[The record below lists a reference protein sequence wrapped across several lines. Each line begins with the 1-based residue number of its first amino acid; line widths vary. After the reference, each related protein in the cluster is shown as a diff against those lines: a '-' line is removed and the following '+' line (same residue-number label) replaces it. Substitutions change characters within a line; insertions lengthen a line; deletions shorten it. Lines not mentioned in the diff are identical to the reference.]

1 MKLEQKDIFV
11 YVDNCQGIRMVGIVT
26 GKQEKQRFRIYVDKN
41 SKLYFQDGIEEFNL
55 YKL

>member
-1 MKLEQKDIFV
+1 
-11 YVDNCQGIRMVGIVT
+11 MVGIVT
-26 GKQEKQRFRIYVDKN
+26 GKQEMQRFRIYVDKN